1 MVHNEQMISYSFK
14 VQLPN
19 LISDQFLFAALEQIQ
34 FQLLLVIKTF
44 DREEMKFSTYSYPI
58 VRVKNKDADIV
69 FAKNIKYIFMPNGL
83 INPHLKGMLVKYCQ
97 REQMGRDDQS
107 LD

>member
-1 MVHNEQMISYSFK
+1 
-14 VQLPN
+14 
-19 LISDQFLFAALEQIQ
+19 
-34 FQLLLVIKTF
+34 
-44 DREEMKFSTYSYPI
+44 MKFSTYSYPI

-97 REQMGRDDQS
+97 RE
-107 LD
+107 